1 MDKYGWIVALE
12 RAPHLNEATNRI
24 LTVNLVRPWCDEEVP
39 TEPRGPR
46 KPGALDMTGDLWL
59 PWRWNTPIDWAV
71 YGRFDD
77 AGKPVWKKID
87 AATVAPADDSAAFK
101 THDDIVDAIY
111 QEIRKA
117 TAKTQYP
124 FSQLPEDLQT
134 MEARSLVHVLA
145 PLTHWPAR
153 LSGGLLR
160 LTWLMSCPS
169 DAFENCQLVV
179 CFPRFEMGPG
189 TLAAGAAQEPD
200 AATLDDFGTF
210 SGKQAVKVDYVDQ
223 HVSFLALAADL
234 SVAESPPAQGNL
246 QLAQGSISRSALAA
260 YFVEN
265 LLPLPILRTW
275 IEKASDAGP
284 LAAANVQSALVRAL
298 WAALGFGREYA
309 DGKTR
314 ANIVEFLV
322 DGAAPADARMLR
334 DAIERGVENIDSTTA
349 LARFREAVEQ
359 LAAAPLSRAW
369 TVEQQ
374 SAWKLVHEMLAS
386 FGTAA
391 LPAPV
396 FRANWIQVA
405 AALTSEEGSRA
416 VMGPWLARILDGLFV
431 TPEERG
437 AWAPVAKKL
446 ERIGEFRADLLLRAW
461 PYTGL
466 LAHWEAAG
474 KLARQ
479 WNEAT
484 AIQEL
489 ATATREAAIAAL
501 GAGWPGPESELE
513 IPVAERME
521 RFVQQIAGMSNADR
535 PRPRDRGLKLDF
547 SAMDAS
553 SGPGSDHRLRGYAI
567 GLCSGHIA
575 RGGGKW
581 VADGKR
587 ARWLTDT
594 AVQVGQTWAED
605 EGDGI
610 AWMHE
615 AVGATSANGE
625 KLVSVEFEG
634 TPVATTLAAGGQISY
649 DDGDPDG
656 FKQIDFGWNDKDRTL
671 PLLGYGLYYAAWA
684 TPLDNVGAVI
694 DESMRGRHVTE
705 LKPAGEVRAAHAQ
718 TLQYLS
724 SEAPGAPD
732 CSILDE
738 NLYALSDET
747 QAHAWQAREIAKAA
761 ADVAAVGGS
770 VRIPVLAK
778 VALLA
783 KPQMLSDGA
792 VDHALFP
799 DAESECRFTVR
810 PHGTHSA
817 FIERWLATDRL
828 LAEAG
833 EVPSD
838 TELGRD
844 AEAIATFAA
853 TFRER
858 RGARTQRATPY
869 HPAVRAIG
877 IALVLHGETVQ
888 REIVEIERV
897 KRDAGGV
904 LAAAQETACVEVRVV
919 AVDSG
924 SPKLNPGQ
932 RRVTLDLPRGAFACL
947 RFYALVDDRHF
958 TSGSSD
964 QRYAAGLQNTTDA
977 GFAGFRA
984 FSPSERWFE
993 TLPEWPAVGLS
1004 GDPVVLGLTPPAE
1017 GAAGPVSPNLLVA
1030 DIQFPTGPGWARWIK
1045 GAYLQ
1050 RHEWHWTGYPVDF
1063 PDAASELPA
1072 WIPSLAG
1079 VESFRESIEATF
1091 TTSFDGLEWRL
1102 GIDAS
1107 GKVVVHRWPLA
1118 AGARPARYVAY
1129 LARPMLRFRRWL
1141 NPKLGENGPYTV
1153 ERDIYARGALV
1164 PGRLR
1169 EGPFER
1175 LATPSLR
1182 ESIPLTATY
1191 GDTFRRRQ
1199 NGAML
1204 VFDEVIRRTD
1214 DLAQVGG
1221 LGDSIEI
1228 DLVETRFAGVSEM
1241 GNNPIFHGVGPQSS
1255 NVGLSADAAFGLTF
1269 DTGPNP
1275 KVAQTAIIVRPVN
1288 AGGRW
1293 VMAMVRARRFI
1304 LPETELGTMLR
1315 AGDTRGHLAVIP
1327 TRIAGKDMVPLDFV
1341 VDVDAP
1347 LQQPLRLVAESPASE
1362 ELAIAVPA
1370 ALQSG
1375 AKYRYLVT
1383 WHKGRWKKEGDPK
1396 DDPKDDDQAWRCQVM
1411 LQMRRDARL
1420 AWETQPGTVS
1430 CFQNMGS
1437 KLKPGSSIERWYLTA
1452 GPEARNPE
1460 VRRIRIS
1467 DYTDPRWL
1475 TFIGSFGNEMPAMA
1489 HDCRFVVRNGN
1500 LDKLE
1505 LAPDSKAQLPAL
1517 RNRNASL
1524 TGDDPT
1530 FHLALVFREVADA
1543 VRLRTEKGTG
1553 ELIACYFV
1561 DSGEKPVFLPRTAK
1575 DSEPANLKDCYA
1587 HILTLQ
1593 RSNSLTSTEKEELQA
1608 GTLSDLLECAFPPQ
1622 GDTAKECI
1630 LRFLPEHIGPIP
1642 IRN

>member
-12 RAPHLNEATNRI
+12 RAPHLDEAPNKI
-24 LTVNLVRPWCDEEVP
+24 FTVNLVRPWCDEEVP
-39 TEPRGPR
+39 AEPRGPG

-59 PWRWNTPIDWAV
+59 PWRWETPIDWAV

-87 AATVAPADDSAAFK
+87 AASVKSPEASAGLK
-101 THDDIVDAIY
+101 QHDDTVDAID

-117 TAKTQYP
+117 TANTQYP

-134 MEARSLVHVLA
+134 TEARSLVHVLA

-153 LSGGLLR
+153 LSGGVLR

-169 DAFENCQLVV
+169 DAFENCQLAV
-179 CFPRFEMGPG
+179 CFPQFKMRPG
-189 TLAAGAAQEPD
+189 TLVAGATQEPD

-210 SGKQAVKVDYVDQ
+210 SGKQAVRVDYLDQ

-234 SVAESPPAQGNL
+234 SVADSVPAEGKL
-246 QLAQGSISRSALAA
+246 QLAQGSVSRSALAA

-284 LAAANVQSALVRAL
+284 LATANAQSSLVRAL
-298 WAALGFGREYA
+298 WAALGFGREYV
-309 DGKTR
+309 DGTAR
-314 ANIVEFLV
+314 TNIVEFLV
-322 DGAAPADARMLR
+322 DGAALADARTLR
-334 DAIERGVENIDSTTA
+334 SAIEREVEKIDSA
-349 LARFREAVEQ
+349 AAMARFRGAVEQ

-369 TVEQQ
+369 AVEQQ
-374 SAWKLVHEMLAS
+374 STWKLVQEMLES
-386 FGTAA
+386 FDTAP

-396 FRANWIQVA
+396 FRANWIQIA
-405 AALTSEEGSRA
+405 AVLTSEEGLRA

-431 TPEERG
+431 TTEERN
-437 AWAPVAKKL
+437 AWTPVGKKL
-446 ERIGEFRADLLLRAW
+446 ERVGEFRADLLLRAW
-461 PYTGL
+461 PYTGRP
-466 LAHWEAAG
+466 AHWEAAG
-474 KLARQ
+474 ELARKMD
-479 WNEAT
+479 EAT
-484 AIQEL
+484 TKEL
-489 ATATREAAIAAL
+489 ARTTLEAAGAVL
-501 GAGWPGPESELE
+501 GGTWPGLESELDAAVTKR
-513 IPVAERME
+513 IQ
-521 RFVQQIAGMSNADR
+521 RFVQQVVGASNADR

-547 SAMDAS
+547 SALDAS
-553 SGPGSDHRLRGYAI
+553 SGPDSDHRLRGYAI
-567 GLCSGHIA
+567 GLCSGYIA

-581 VADGKR
+581 MADDKR
-587 ARWLTDT
+587 AQWLTDT
-594 AVQVGQTWAED
+594 AVQVRQAWAED
-605 EGDGI
+605 EGGGI

-634 TPVATTLAAGGQISY
+634 TPVATTLAAGDQISY

-656 FKQIDFGWNDKDRTL
+656 FQQIDFGWNDQDRPL

-694 DESMRGRHVTE
+694 DEKMRGRHVTE
-705 LKPAGEVRAAHAQ
+705 LKPAGEVQAAHAQ

-732 CSILDE
+732 CSMLDE
-738 NLYALSDET
+738 NLYALSEET
-747 QAHAWQAREIAKAA
+747 QAHAWQAWDIAKAA
-761 ADVAAVGGS
+761 DAAAASGS
-770 VRIPVLAK
+770 VRVPVLAK

-792 VDHALFP
+792 VDHVLFP

-817 FIERWLATDRL
+817 FIKRWLATDRL
-828 LAEAG
+828 LVENG

-838 TELGRD
+838 MELGKD

-858 RGARTQRATPY
+858 PGARTQRATPY

-877 IALVLHGETVQ
+877 IALVLHGKTVH

-904 LAAAQETACVEVRVV
+904 LAAAQGTACVEVRVV

-924 SPKLNPGQ
+924 SPRLKAYQ
-932 RRVTLDLPRGAFACL
+932 RSVTLDLPRGAFACL

-964 QRYAAGLQNTTDA
+964 QRYAEGLRNTTEA

-993 TLPEWPAVGLS
+993 TLPEWPTNGLP

-1017 GAAGPVSPNLLVA
+1017 SAAGLVSPNLLVA
-1030 DIQFPTGPGWARWIK
+1030 DIQFPTATGWAQWIK

-1050 RHEWHWTGYPVDF
+1050 RHEWHWTGYPVEF

-1079 VESFRESIEATF
+1079 VESFREAIEATF
-1091 TTSFDGLEWRL
+1091 TTSFDGAEWRL
-1102 GIDAS
+1102 GIAAS
-1107 GKVVVHRWPLA
+1107 GKVAVHRWPLA

-1129 LARPMLRFRRWL
+1129 LARPMLRFRPWL
-1141 NPKLGENGPYTV
+1141 NPKLGEQGPYAV

-1182 ESIPLTATY
+1182 EGIPLTATY

-1204 VFDEVIRRTD
+1204 VFDDVIRRTD
-1214 DLAQVGG
+1214 DLAHVGG

-1228 DLVETRFAGVSEM
+1228 DLVETRFADVSEM
-1241 GNNPIFHGVGPQSS
+1241 GNNPIFHGVGRQPS
-1255 NVGLSADAAFGLTF
+1255 NWGLSVDGAFGLTF

-1315 AGDTRGHLAVIP
+1315 AGGTGHLAMIP
-1327 TRIAGKDMVPLDFV
+1327 TRVAGKDMVPLDFV

-1347 LQQPLRLVAESPASE
+1347 LQRPLRLFVDSPAPK
-1362 ELAIAVPA
+1362 ELEIAVPA
-1370 ALQSG
+1370 TAPSG

-1383 WHKGRWKKEGDPK
+1383 WHKGRWKKE
-1396 DDPKDDDQAWRCQVM
+1396 DDPKDDATDDGQTWRCQVM
-1411 LQMRRDARL
+1411 LQTRRDARL

-1430 CFQNMGS
+1430 CFQNRS
-1437 KLKPGSSIERWYLTA
+1437 STLKPGSSIERWYLAA
-1452 GPEARNPE
+1452 GPEAKDPE

-1489 HDCRFVVRNGN
+1489 DDCRFVVRDGK

-1505 LAPDSKAQLPAL
+1505 AAPDSKAQLPTL
-1517 RNRNASL
+1517 RNRDASL
-1524 TGDDPT
+1524 TGDEPT
-1530 FHLALVFREVADA
+1530 FHLALVFREVPDA

-1553 ELIACYFV
+1553 ELVACYFV
-1561 DSGEKPVFLPRTAK
+1561 DSGKKPVFLPRTAK
-1575 DSEPANLKDCYA
+1575 DKEPASFKDCYA
-1587 HILTLQ
+1587 HILALQ
-1593 RSNSLTSTEKEELQA
+1593 RSNSLTSLEKEELKA
-1608 GTLSDLLECAFPPQ
+1608 GTLSGLLECAFPPQ